1 MTANINKLRVLSK
14 GELSWGEAL
23 ALGRRLSHCH
33 GWELRRHTQGEE
45 LVHWKGASQPD
56 RF

>member
-14 GELSWGEAL
+14 GELSWEEAL

-33 GWELRRHTQGEE
+33 GWELRWHIQGEE